1 MGAWG
6 PGLYSDDVTEDVR
19 GIYVDKLHRGNN
31 GEQASK
37 EMIAEFE
44 WAWSD
49 EDDAPVFW
57 FAMADMQWNYGRL
70 QEEVKKKALYYLN
83 DMKNLQRWEYENLKM
98 SEKRKQVLNEL
109 RKKLNTLQPP
119 EKKVSQYRL
128 YHCQWKVGD
137 MYAYQ
142 LEGEYAK
149 ERGLNG
155 KYLLFYKIAE
165 SIWWPGHVIPVVYIK
180 LTENNEIP
188 KTREELE
195 KLEYIQASVLN
206 SNDFSDK
213 FIIDAHGKWKNR
225 DFEADEYG
233 YLSIYRFQLIST
245 SKKSI
250 PKKLSYIGNF
260 LNLTPPDKEFIME
273 IKENIRPIDWK
284 KVEEDVLTKYF
295 LYNKRE
301 SVIYGS
307 LDR

>member
-1 MGAWG
+1 M
-6 PGLYSDDVTEDVR
+6 PS
-19 GIYVDKLHRGNN
+19 
-31 GEQASK
+31 
-37 EMIAEFE
+37 
-44 WAWSD
+44 
-49 EDDAPVFW
+49 
-57 FAMADMQWNYGRL
+57 
-70 QEEVKKKALYYLN
+70 
-83 DMKNLQRWEYENLKM
+83 
-98 SEKRKQVLNEL
+98 
-109 RKKLNTLQPP
+109 PP
-119 EKKVSQYRL
+119 ACRRMRL
-128 YHCQWKVGD
+128 YRRRAH
-137 MYAYQ
+137 
-142 LEGEYAK
+142 
-149 ERGLNG
+149 
-155 KYLLFYKIAE
+155 LLAAQGGMTYTPP
-165 SIWWPGHVIPVVYIK
+165 SIY
-180 LTENNEIP
+180 EI
-188 KTREELE
+188 RR
-195 KLEYIQASVLN
+195 N

-301 SVIYGS
+301 SVIYDS

>member
-1 MGAWG
+1 M
-6 PGLYSDDVTEDVR
+6 
-19 GIYVDKLHRGNN
+19 
-31 GEQASK
+31 
-37 EMIAEFE
+37 
-44 WAWSD
+44 
-49 EDDAPVFW
+49 
-57 FAMADMQWNYGRL
+57 
-70 QEEVKKKALYYLN
+70 
-83 DMKNLQRWEYENLKM
+83 
-98 SEKRKQVLNEL
+98 
-109 RKKLNTLQPP
+109 
-119 EKKVSQYRL
+119 
-128 YHCQWKVGD
+128 
-137 MYAYQ
+137 
-142 LEGEYAK
+142 
-149 ERGLNG
+149 
-155 KYLLFYKIAE
+155 YKIFAC
-165 SIWWPGHVIPVVYIK
+165 IVYSNAHI
-180 LTENNEIP
+180 
-188 KTREELE
+188 
-195 KLEYIQASVLN
+195 LN

>member
-1 MGAWG
+1 
-6 PGLYSDDVTEDVR
+6 
-19 GIYVDKLHRGNN
+19 
-31 GEQASK
+31 
-37 EMIAEFE
+37 
-44 WAWSD
+44 
-49 EDDAPVFW
+49 
-57 FAMADMQWNYGRL
+57 
-70 QEEVKKKALYYLN
+70 
-83 DMKNLQRWEYENLKM
+83 
-98 SEKRKQVLNEL
+98 
-109 RKKLNTLQPP
+109 
-119 EKKVSQYRL
+119 
-128 YHCQWKVGD
+128 

-213 FIIDAHGKWKNR
+213 FIIDAYGKWKNR

-245 SKKSI
+245 SKKEHS
-250 PKKLSYIGNF
+250 
-260 LNLTPPDKEFIME
+260 
-273 IKENIRPIDWK
+273 
-284 KVEEDVLTKYF
+284 
-295 LYNKRE
+295 
-301 SVIYGS
+301 
-307 LDR
+307 